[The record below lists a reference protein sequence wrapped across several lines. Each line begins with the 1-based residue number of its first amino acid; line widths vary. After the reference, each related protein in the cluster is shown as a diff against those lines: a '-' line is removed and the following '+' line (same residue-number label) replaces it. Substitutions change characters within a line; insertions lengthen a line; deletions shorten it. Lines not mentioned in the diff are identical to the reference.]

1 MKRKLYTNLLQFLLF
16 ILLIF
21 SGCKPAL
28 LGEFLLTEE
37 EKEAVPFKGS
47 ETLKYIYHDSIISLS
62 CNYRKDTTFQAT
74 GGVMTDDYYIWETDE
89 IGFEGGN
96 FEIFYSLQSR
106 EEWYSYDRFSIHWK
120 DDVNNLYANSSFI
133 LPLDTDYL
141 DYSQGYLELMTVH
154 GIDYRSVFYDSLK
167 VDTSSSGLSKPVA
180 LFYSKSA
187 GIIRLD
193 FQDGSSW
200 QLKEIEWK

>member
-89 IGFEGGN
+89 IGFEGGD

-106 EEWYSYDRFSIHWK
+106 EEWYSYDRFNIHWK

-167 VDTSSSGLSKPVA
+167 VDTASIGPSTPIV
-180 LFYSKSA
+180 LFYNKDA

-200 QLKEIEWK
+200 ELKEIE